1 MAARSQWGKTRPR
14 GIIPRIIDEYIVR
27 EFATLFVL
35 VLAGFVLLLI
45 VFTFF
50 DLLGDIL
57 RNHIALAIVGE
68 YLLNLTPSM
77 LYLTA
82 PLAVL
87 IAVLVTF
94 SVLNRNSEIIAMKA
108 TGISLYRLVIPIV
121 SIAACLG
128 GMPVSL
134 RPVLSAAG
142 QSQAGVAAQRDQ
154 RPAAADVLQSRRTL
168 DLRTEGRAR
177 RTGLHLLLRIFRSGY
192 E

>member
-1 MAARSQWGKTRPR
+1 M
-14 GIIPRIIDEYIVR
+14 
-27 EFATLFVL
+27 FLL
-35 VLAGFVLLLI
+35 VLAGFVLLMI

-50 DLLGDIL
+50 DLVGDIL

-77 LYLTA
+77 LYQIA

-94 SVLNRNSEIIAMKA
+94 GVLNRNSEIIAMKA

-121 SIAACLG
+121 SIAACLAVCLF
-128 GMPVSL
+128 PL

-142 QSQAGVAAQRDQ
+142 QPPAGGAAQRDQ
-154 RPAAADVLQSRRTL
+154 RPAAADLPAPRAEL
-168 DLRTEGRAR
+168 DLRTEAACPASPGASS
-177 RTGLHLLLRIFRSGY
+177 TTSSSIPTATSSPICRSSSSIPPPSS
-192 E
+192 